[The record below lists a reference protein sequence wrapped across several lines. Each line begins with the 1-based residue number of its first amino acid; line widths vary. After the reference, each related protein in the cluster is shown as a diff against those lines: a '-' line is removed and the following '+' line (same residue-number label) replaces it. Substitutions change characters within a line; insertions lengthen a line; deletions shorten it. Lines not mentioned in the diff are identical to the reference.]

1 MKLEYSLDFITE
13 HILSRRDYHN
23 LQAIVNDE
31 RARSAQINWETKV
44 AELEKLRS
52 ESYMQRWC
60 LWPSN
65 FSYDCKVRARRE
77 REKAEFFEEIFLAL
91 SGDLIQI
98 LTIDDLTKLE
108 LV

>member
-44 AELEKLRS
+44 AELEKLPS
-52 ESYMQRWC
+52 ESHIRWF
-60 LWPSN
+60 LPSN

-77 REKAEFFEEIFLAL
+77 REKAEFFDEIFLAL
-91 SGDLIQI
+91 SDDPIQI